1 MAIKISGT
9 TVIDNSRVLSI
20 ASVSTVASQAQ
31 AEAGTNNDQIMTPL
45 RVVQAI
51 NANSTSISEGKVYFM
66 SVR

>member
-1 MAIKISGT
+1 MAIKINNT

-51 NANSTSISEGKVYFM
+51 NANSAGISEGKVYFM